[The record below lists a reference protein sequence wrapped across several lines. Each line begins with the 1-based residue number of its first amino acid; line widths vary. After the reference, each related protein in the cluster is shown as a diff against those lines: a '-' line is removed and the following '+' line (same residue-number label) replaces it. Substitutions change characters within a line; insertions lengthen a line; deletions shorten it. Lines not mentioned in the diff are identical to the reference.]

1 MPSVSSAPPPSPSVT
16 DTSGS
21 SIDSVNNSIGK
32 QKELLDTSMQA
43 NIAMAYLQMALGV
56 SSKISGR

>member
-1 MPSVSSAPPPSPSVT
+1 MPSVSSTPPQTPPVT

-21 SIDSVNNSIGK
+21 SVNSVNNSIGK
-32 QKELLDTSMQA
+32 QKEILDTSMQA

>member
-1 MPSVSSAPPPSPSVT
+1 
-16 DTSGS
+16 
-21 SIDSVNNSIGK
+21 
-32 QKELLDTSMQA
+32 LDTSMQA